1 MKSKVYKSKWDP
13 VSEILNFLA
22 KLVIVTY
29 IFIAIV
35 TFIEM
40 VDYEVTFLGIVTFGA
55 TIVKGI
61 VIGVLLM
68 VISNALQ
75 YLKDI
80 RDVKVDDYVQRQFH
94 AQSNTKE

>member
-13 VSEILNFLA
+13 ISEILNFLG

-29 IFIAIV
+29 ILMAIV
-35 TFIEM
+35 NFVEM
-40 VDYEVTFLGIVTFGA
+40 LAYEVTFLTMFTFGA
-55 TIVKGI
+55 TIVKGL

-80 RDVKVDDYVQRQFH
+80 RDVKVDDYVQRQFQ
-94 AQSNTKE
+94 AQSDGKE